1 MTFSSVNSVKQAYPL
16 CSNPIQAIFTVCLN
30 TVRGTERGAVSSFS
44 GRAACTGVGIEER
57 NAFVLKLSAACTVL
71 MAAVLALAAS
81 TAMAAVQD
89 QKDPLDSP
97 SWDRMHRYFL
107 EQRPYVFDDRVRVI
121 APSNA
126 EDAMN
131 VPVKIDA
138 TAIDDVQRM
147 VVFADLNPISQIME
161 LEPVD
166 SLPVVSFNFKV
177 QQGTPLRAAVLDR
190 EGVWHVGGVYLE
202 AAGGGCTQ
210 PSVGSGNADWAAQLG
225 KVTARLWPTDD
236 GQRMRVRILHP
247 MDTGLAP
254 RIPVFIIEKLE
265 ITDRWGQR
273 LALLSLHEPIAEN
286 PILTLDLKQRDE
298 VQLFAIDNNGNRF
311 AASVASNP

>member
-1 MTFSSVNSVKQAYPL
+1 MVVTKVNTSR
-16 CSNPIQAIFTVCLN
+16 F
-30 TVRGTERGAVSSFS
+30 RGIAMAQVAAVIG
-44 GRAACTGVGIEER
+44 GR
-57 NAFVLKLSAACTVL
+57 SAARIGTL
-71 MAAVLALAAS
+71 SVLALTLLVPSAH
-81 TAMAAVQD
+81 AAVNALD
-89 QKDPLDSP
+89 QVDPLDSP
-97 SWDRMHRYFL
+97 SWKEMHRYVLGQGPF
-107 EQRPYVFDDRVRVI
+107 VFDERVKVI
-121 APSNA
+121 APGSA
-126 EDAMN
+126 ENAMN

-138 TAIDDVQRM
+138 SAIGGVQRM
-147 VVFADLNPISQIME
+147 VVFADLNPITRIME

-190 EGVWHVGGVYLE
+190 EGVWHVGGVYLD

-210 PSVGSGNADWAAQLG
+210 PSVGSANSDWAQQLG
-225 KVTARLWPTDD
+225 NVSARLWPTDD
-236 GQRMRVRILHP
+236 GQRMRVRIMHP

-254 RIPVFIIEKLE
+254 KIPVFIIEKLE
-265 ITDRWGQR
+265 ITDRWGER

-311 AASVASNP
+311 AASVSAAP